1 MEEGEFIDNIGK
13 QVSSSF
19 DQNIPKGDYDET
31 ESIKSDN
38 YEDFK
43 QEQKDEFSFNTFF
56 E

>member
-43 QEQKDEFSFNTFF
+43 EKYGDKYNKT
-56 E
+56 